1 MDDIQLMT
9 EVGGTGDRKE
19 SILLTN
25 LNIVGAIW
33 DTNTNTLVELQP
45 DAKTFNRYYRGVGY
59 QTWKEGDNGLLIT
72 LVPEVL

>member
-9 EVGGTGDRKE
+9 EVGGNGDRVD

-45 DAKTFNRYYRGVGY
+45 DAKIFNR
-59 QTWKEGDNGLLIT
+59 
-72 LVPEVL
+72 

>member
-45 DAKTFNRYYRGVGY
+45 DAKTFNRYC
-59 QTWKEGDNGLLIT
+59 QEGIEPGRKRAMGCLLH
-72 LVPEVL
+72 